1 MSAKLFSI
9 LLLLAAGLGA
19 HAAGTTSPRE
29 ASPYEATAW
38 PIPANAIDR
47 EVEKSLRSVGLA
59 LRAPASDAVFIR
71 RVYLD
76 AMGAMPTGAETR
88 AFLADPDPGKRSAL
102 VARVLEREEFVD
114 YLSLKWGDL
123 LRVKSE
129 FPSNLWPNAVQAY
142 NRWMRDAIAANMPYD
157 RFVRLLL
164 TSSGSNFREPPVNFY
179 RAIPGRDPASI
190 AGAVSLAFLGARYD
204 TWPKDVRQGMAGF
217 FSRVA
222 YKKTLEWK
230 EEIVYPDPRPV
241 DGATF
246 GTVARAAGEVRLV
259 LPDGDTVV
267 VPAGTDPRQVFAD
280 WLTGPGKA
288 MLARAFVN
296 RVWYWLMGSG
306 IVEPADDIRAGNPPA
321 SPGTLGTLADAFVAS
336 GFDVRKLYAL
346 ILNSRSYQQSS
357 IPAPGEGPAPAAA
370 RFARYAIRRLDAEVL
385 IDALC
390 RIGGSGERY
399 TSPIP
404 EPFTFIPP
412 AQRTIALADGSI
424 TSPFLVKFGRPARDT
439 GLESERNNR
448 PTAEQVLYLLN
459 STDVKRRIDASP
471 LLQASYNLPAAKRDE
486 QIQAIFLELLSRPP
500 TAAETAKSRE
510 YFTTS
515 GLGSRQAAA
524 DLAWAL
530 VNGKE
535 FLYRH

>member
-1 MSAKLFSI
+1 MRATSFTI
-9 LLLLAAGLGA
+9 VFLLAAATCL
-19 HAAGTTSPRE
+19 HAAGA
-29 ASPYEATAW
+29 ASPYEAAAW
-38 PIPANAIDR
+38 PISANAVDR
-47 EVEKSLRSVGLA
+47 EVEKSLKAAGLA
-59 LRAPASDAVFIR
+59 LRAPASDAVFVR
-71 RVYLD
+71 RAYLD
-76 AMGAMPTGAETR
+76 VLGAMPTGAETK
-88 AFLADPDPGKRSAL
+88 AFLADADPGKRAAL
-102 VARVLEREEFVD
+102 VERLLEREEFID

-123 LRVKSE
+123 LRIKSE

-142 NRWMRDAIAANMPYD
+142 NRWIRDAIASNMPYD
-157 RFVRLLL
+157 RFVAELL
-164 TSSGSNFREPPVNFY
+164 TASGSNFRDPPVNFY
-179 RAIPGRDPASI
+179 RAIPGRDPAAI

-204 TWPKDVRQGMAGF
+204 SWPEEVGRGMAAF

-230 EEIVYPDPRPV
+230 EEIVYPDTRPL
-241 DGATF
+241 DSASLG
-246 GTVARAAGEVRLV
+246 AAGGDVRLT
-259 LPDGDTVV
+259 LPDGSTAL
-267 VPAGTDPRQVFAD
+267 VPAGSDSREVFAA

-296 RVWYWLMGSG
+296 RAWCWLMGTG

-321 SPGTLGTLADAFVAS
+321 SPGALNLLADEFVAS
-336 GFDVRKLYAL
+336 GFDVKKLYTL
-346 ILNSRSYQQSS
+346 ILTSRTYQQSS
-357 IPAPGEGPAPAAA
+357 LPAPGEAAVPAPA
-370 RFARYAIRRLDAEVL
+370 RFARYAIRRLDAEII

-399 TSPIP
+399 SSPIP
-404 EPFTFIPP
+404 EPFTYIPP

-459 STDVKRRIDASP
+459 STDVKKRIDASP
-471 LLQASYNLPAAKRDE
+471 LLSAAYNMPASKRDD
-486 QIQAIFLELLSRPP
+486 QIKAIYLELLSRPP
-500 TAAETAKSRE
+500 TAAETAKARE
-510 YFTTS
+510 YFAAP
-515 GLGSRQAAA
+515 GLSTRQAAA

>member
-1 MSAKLFSI
+1 MRTTSFTI
-9 LLLLAAGLGA
+9 VLLLAAVASL
-19 HAAGTTSPRE
+19 HAAGA
-29 ASPYEATAW
+29 ASPYEAAAW
-38 PIPANAIDR
+38 PISANAVDR
-47 EVEKSLRSVGLA
+47 EVEKSLKGAGLA
-59 LRAPASDAVFIR
+59 LRAPTSDAVFIR

-76 AMGAMPTGAETR
+76 ALGAMPAAAETK
-88 AFLADPDPGKRSAL
+88 AFLADPDPGKRAAL
-102 VARVLEREEFVD
+102 VAKLLEREEFVD

-123 LRVKSE
+123 LRIKSE

-142 NRWMRDAIAANMPYD
+142 NRWIRDAIASNKPYD
-157 RFVRLLL
+157 RFVAELL
-164 TSSGSNFREPPVNFY
+164 TSSGSNFRDPPVNFF

-204 TWPKDVRQGMAGF
+204 AWPKEIRQSMAAF

-230 EEIVYPDPRPV
+230 EEIVYPDPRPL
-241 DGATF
+241 DAT
-246 GTVARAAGEVRLV
+246 GGDVRLT
-259 LPDGDTVV
+259 LPDGTAAI
-267 VPAGTDPRQVFAD
+267 VPDGTDPRKIFAA
-280 WLTGPGKA
+280 WLTGPGKT

-296 RVWYWLMGSG
+296 RAWYWLMGTG
-306 IVEPADDIRAGNPPA
+306 IVEPADDIRPGNPPA
-321 SPGTLGTLADAFVAS
+321 SPGTLNLLADEFIAS
-336 GFDVRKLYAL
+336 GFNVKKLYAL
-346 ILNSRSYQQSS
+346 ILTSRTYQQSS
-357 IPAPGEGPAPAAA
+357 LPAPGEGATPAPAG
-370 RFARYAIRRLDAEVL
+370 FARYAIRRLDAEVI

-399 TSPIP
+399 SSPIP
-404 EPFTFIPP
+404 EPFTYIPP

-439 GLESERNNR
+439 GLESERNNH

-459 STDVKRRIDASP
+459 STDVKKRIDASP
-471 LLQASYNLPAAKRDE
+471 LLSAAYNMPTAKRDD
-486 QIQAIFLELLSRPP
+486 QIKAIYLELLSRPP
-500 TAAETAKSRE
+500 TAAETAKARE
-510 YFTTS
+510 YFATP
-515 GLGSRQAAA
+515 GLASRQAAA